1 MLGEEV
7 MTWEGIKVGYEI
19 SDMAGMKI
27 TDLRDNE
34 IYLLRKD
41 VEQDK
46 NLSYI

>member
-1 MLGEEV
+1 
-7 MTWEGIKVGYEI
+7 
-19 SDMAGMKI
+19 MKI

-46 NLSYI
+46 NLSYIWMVDNQTIWKPNTFVELVLVRLG